1 VSETGV
7 EVDEVDET
15 GMDLEETGVIL
26 VETGIMM
33 ETERD
38 YSVRSD

>member
-1 VSETGV
+1 M